1 MNFATQNSKAFAPND
16 FSRFSDKFESGHRH
30 HVVADVIS
38 FATTFFYKKRH
49 RSFILSRL
57 LSKSNPLMLGFD
69 LELA

>member
-38 FATTFFYKKRH
+38 FATTFFCKDLGSMLFGGVPLHNEFFIPCAKKV
-49 RSFILSRL
+49 
-57 LSKSNPLMLGFD
+57 
-69 LELA
+69 